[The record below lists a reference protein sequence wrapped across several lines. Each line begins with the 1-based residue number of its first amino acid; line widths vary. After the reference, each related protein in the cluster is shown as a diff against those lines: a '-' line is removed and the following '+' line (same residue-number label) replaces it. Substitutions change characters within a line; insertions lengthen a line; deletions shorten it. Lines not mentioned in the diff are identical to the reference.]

1 MSLREREI
9 FPCAKRKTDVK
20 VKNKFESNSLAK
32 VYFRIKCEK
41 AQEARQTALLNLFVS
56 IISDSV
62 YNKLRIEEKLGY
74 LVECETRLI
83 HGVGFYV
90 CVVSS
95 DYNPCHLVR
104 RIYKFMNGIR
114 LEGLFDKMFKDFK
127 NGVSSKLPHDS
138 GKTKWSEIVRESCI
152 FDFYS
157 EEKKELSLI
166 TKNDLIEW
174 YKRYVRLSSPKC
186 CSFVVSIWGCN
197 TKNGLEK
204 VKILRLRRKMKV
216 KKKQF
221 WLTQKIPLYLGKS
234 RDEHII
240 TYASC
245 KKNGILLQANESKTD
260 TELCRGKKLCVI
272 KKAMD
277 CRDGGYTEQRI
288 DREKIE
294 KVKIEAARPSW
305 PTI

>member
-20 VKNKFESNSLAK
+20 VKNKFESNSLA
-32 VYFRIKCEK
+32 KCEK

-204 VKILRLRRKMKV
+204 VKILRLRRKMKR
-216 KKKQF
+216 F
-221 WLTQKIPLYLGKS
+221 SESGEFHRS

-277 CRDGGYTEQRI
+277 CRDGGYTGTAFINKSSGNPKSWITVAEQR
-288 DREKIE
+288 IE

>member
-174 YKRYVRLSSPKC
+174 YKRESEDSS
-186 CSFVVSIWGCN
+186 
-197 TKNGLEK
+197 
-204 VKILRLRRKMKV
+204 V
-216 KKKQF
+216 KKEDESKEEAVLRF
-221 WLTQKIPLYLGKS
+221 SESGEFHRS

-245 KKNGILLQANESKTD
+245 KKNGILLQANQSKTD

-277 CRDGGYTEQRI
+277 CRDGGYTGTAFINKSSGNPKSWITVAEQR
-288 DREKIE
+288 IE

>member
-216 KKKQF
+216 KKKQGSASQVNSIGQEMNTSLLMLVAKKMESF
-221 WLTQKIPLYLGKS
+221 YKLMRVRQTLNYAEARNYVSLKRPWIAETVVTQS
-234 RDEHII
+234 
-240 TYASC
+240 
-245 KKNGILLQANESKTD
+245 NES
-260 TELCRGKKLCVI
+260 
-272 KKAMD
+272 
-277 CRDGGYTEQRI
+277 
-288 DREKIE
+288 IE
-294 KVKIEAARPSW
+294 RRSKR
-305 PTI
+305 

>member
-114 LEGLFDKMFKDFK
+114 LEGLSDKMFKDFK

-166 TKNDLIEW
+166 TENDLIEW

-216 KKKQF
+216 KKKQGSASQVNSIGQEMNTSLLMLVAKKMESF
-221 WLTQKIPLYLGKS
+221 YKLMRVRQTLNYAEARNYVSLKRPWIAETVVTQ
-234 RDEHII
+234 
-240 TYASC
+240 
-245 KKNGILLQANESKTD
+245 
-260 TELCRGKKLCVI
+260 
-272 KKAMD
+272 
-277 CRDGGYTEQRI
+277 QR
-288 DREKIE
+288 IE

>member
-216 KKKQF
+216 KKKQGSASQVNSIGQEMNTSLLMLVAKKMESF
-221 WLTQKIPLYLGKS
+221 YKLMRVRQTLNYAEARNYVSLKRPWIAETVVTQ
-234 RDEHII
+234 
-240 TYASC
+240 
-245 KKNGILLQANESKTD
+245 
-260 TELCRGKKLCVI
+260 
-272 KKAMD
+272 
-277 CRDGGYTEQRI
+277 QR
-288 DREKIE
+288 IE

>member
-1 MSLREREI
+1 MSLREREV
-9 FPCAKRKTDVK
+9 FPCAKRKTYVK

-174 YKRYVRLSSPKC
+174 YKRESEDSS
-186 CSFVVSIWGCN
+186 
-197 TKNGLEK
+197 
-204 VKILRLRRKMKV
+204 V
-216 KKKQF
+216 KKEDESKEEAVLRF
-221 WLTQKIPLYLGKS
+221 SESGEFHRS

-277 CRDGGYTEQRI
+277 CRDGGYTGTAFINKSSGNPKSWITVAEQR
-288 DREKIE
+288 IE

>member
-114 LEGLFDKMFKDFK
+114 LEGLSDKMFKDFK

-166 TKNDLIEW
+166 TENDLIEW
-174 YKRYVRLSSPKC
+174 YKRESEDSS
-186 CSFVVSIWGCN
+186 
-197 TKNGLEK
+197 
-204 VKILRLRRKMKV
+204 V
-216 KKKQF
+216 KKEDESKEEAVLRF
-221 WLTQKIPLYLGKS
+221 SESGEFHRS

-277 CRDGGYTEQRI
+277 CRDGGYTGTAFINKSSGNPKSWITVAEQR
-288 DREKIE
+288 IE